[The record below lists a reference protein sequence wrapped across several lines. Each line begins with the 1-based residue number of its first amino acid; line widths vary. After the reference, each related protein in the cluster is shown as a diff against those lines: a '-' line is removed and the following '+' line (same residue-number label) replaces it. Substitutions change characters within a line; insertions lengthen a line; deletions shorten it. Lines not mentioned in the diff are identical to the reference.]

1 MGKLALGCL
10 AILVVIAVI
19 AGISFAG
26 TYNKLVTLGVDVDKS
41 WAEVENQYQRRA
53 DLVPNLVAT
62 VQGAATFE
70 KDTLTA
76 VTEARA
82 SVGRATI
89 TPGKAPTD
97 AESLAKYQAAQ
108 DSLGSALQRLL
119 VGLGALPGAQ
129 GQPELPR
136 PAGPAR
142 GHGEPDHGRPRPVQR
157 LGAVLQHRAEEVPD
171 EPDGRPPRI
180 QGEAVLQGHD
190 GGRERGAEGAVQLQR
205 RGADGGAGAVS
216 RDGGRQEQ

>member
-97 AESLAKYQAAQ
+97 PETLAKYQAAQ
-108 DSLGSALQRLL
+108 DQLGSALQRLL
-119 VGLGALPGAQ
+119 VVSERYPELKANQNFRDLQAQLEGTENRITVERMHYNDAARDYNTARQVFPAGLFAGLLGFHEKGYFKAQPDAATAPKVDFGFSPAPPLPAGSPAALPPA
-129 GQPELPR
+129 PSAR
-136 PAGPAR
+136 P
-142 GHGEPDHGRPRPVQR
+142 
-157 LGAVLQHRAEEVPD
+157 
-171 EPDGRPPRI
+171 
-180 QGEAVLQGHD
+180 
-190 GGRERGAEGAVQLQR
+190 
-205 RGADGGAGAVS
+205 
-216 RDGGRQEQ
+216 